1 MKGTSVH
8 RLEIPSA
15 KNSVLYYNREKH
27 AFETLYLYT
36 EATATTELNTLQ

>member
-15 KNSVLYYNREKH
+15 TNSALYYNREKH
-27 AFETLYLYT
+27 AFETLYT